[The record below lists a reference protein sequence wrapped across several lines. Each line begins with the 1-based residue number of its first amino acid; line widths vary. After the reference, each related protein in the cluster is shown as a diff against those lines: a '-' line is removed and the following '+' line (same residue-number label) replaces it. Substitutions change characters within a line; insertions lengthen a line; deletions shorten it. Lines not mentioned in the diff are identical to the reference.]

1 MKTVIFLCIL
11 PTILIALNFSD
22 NFESYSPGD
31 DLNSSAY
38 WLRPFPAGNLIVADD
53 GGNNIVETEW
63 NSDSSAVY
71 ICMGSAIWSDGAVS
85 ADIKFTGSEAVA
97 GLLSRV
103 NSSTGECY
111 MAGIFS
117 TYPPAGAT
125 VIAHVDENGKYD
137 ILANDFFYPL
147 NENTWYT
154 VSFEVTGTNPVELKL
169 SVNGSV
175 SSNVMDSIF
184 NLDTGLAGVVC
195 GYDDAEPM
203 FYIDNFSVD
212 DYNTALTRVTFG
224 GIKALFQ

>member
-1 MKTVIFLCIL
+1 MKTIMFLCVL
-11 PTILIALNFSD
+11 PSILIAVDFSD

-38 WLRPFPAGNLIVADD
+38 WLRPVPGGNLVVADD

-71 ICMGSAIWSDGAVS
+71 ICLGSAIWSDGAVS
-85 ADIKFTGSEAVA
+85 TDIKFTGSEAVA
-97 GLLSRV
+97 GLLGRV

-111 MAGIFS
+111 MAGIFPA
-117 TYPPAGAT
+117 YPPIGAT
-125 VIAHVDENGKYD
+125 VIAYVDENGDYT
-137 ILANDFFYPL
+137 ILANDYFYPL

-175 SSNVMDSIF
+175 NSNATDNIF

-195 GYDDAEPM
+195 GFESAEPM
-203 FYIDNFSVD
+203 FYLNNFSVD